1 MDFALNEEQR
11 LLQDTMRRFATE
23 KVAPRVAE
31 YDREERMPLDLLE
44 ELGEMGMM
52 GGVVPECY
60 GGADMDFVSYAVMI
74 EELSRV
80 CHMLACLVSFPS
92 GLVGSGILHYGTEE
106 QKERYLKPLAQGRIH
121 GSSGV
126 TEPHSGSDVAA
137 METTVRRDGDDYII
151 NGAKIWISNLDI
163 ASFFLTFATLDRSLK
178 SKGICAFIIDRN
190 TPGLSVRPFKNKLG
204 FRPICTGELVLDNV
218 RVHRS
223 QLVGEE
229 GGGFQVAM
237 CAVENGR
244 LSVASRAVGIA
255 QACLDASVGYA
266 KERIIFGKP
275 EGQFQLVQ
283 SKITDMVI
291 GVETARYLTRR
302 LGWLKDQGA
311 GDFRNEASMAKMYA
325 GDVAMKCATDAVQ
338 ILGAYGVSDEY
349 PVSRYFRDAKVF
361 QIVEGSNDLHRAMIA
376 EYALGYRQR
385 RAVPGAPNISN
396 LTR

>member
-1 MDFALNEEQR
+1 MDFALNGEQV
-11 LLQDTMRRFATE
+11 LLQDTIRRFATE
-23 KVAPRVAE
+23 KVAPRVAQ

-60 GGADMDFVSYAVMI
+60 GGAGLDFVSYAVLI

-92 GLVGSGILHYGTEE
+92 GLVGAGILHYGTEE

-137 METTVRRDGDDYII
+137 METTVRRDGDYYVI
-151 NGAKIWISNLDI
+151 NGAKTWISNLDL

-178 SKGICAFIIDRN
+178 SKGVCAFIIDRN
-190 TPGLSVRPFKNKLG
+190 TPGLSIRPFKNKMG

-223 QLVGEE
+223 QLVGVE

-244 LSVASRAVGIA
+244 LSVASRAVGVA

-266 KERIIFGKP
+266 KERIIFGRP
-275 EGQFQLVQ
+275 EGQFQIVQ
-283 SKITDMVI
+283 SKITDMVV

-302 LGWLKDQGA
+302 LGWLKDQGV

-325 GDVAMKCATDAVQ
+325 ADVAMRSATDAVQ
-338 ILGAYGVSDEY
+338 IFGAYGVSDEY
-349 PVSRYFRDAKVF
+349 PVSRYFRDAKVL
-361 QIVEGSNDLHRAMIA
+361 QIVEGSNDLHRALIA

-385 RAVPGAPNISN
+385 RAVP
-396 LTR
+396 